1 MHVGMWNEGGGR
13 STSHKPTCR
22 PGRGR
27 VGNHDPAM
35 AGSRA
40 PAVTQAPKRRAWA
53 GSGAL
58 GLGWVSG
65 VLRS

>member
-1 MHVGMWNEGGGR
+1 
-13 STSHKPTCR
+13 
-22 PGRGR
+22 
-27 VGNHDPAM
+27 M

-65 VLRS
+65 VLRSWPARATRLRPRCWVVGRFLV

>member
-1 MHVGMWNEGGGR
+1 MDAQPKIGGFQHH
-13 STSHKPTCR
+13 TSR

>member
-1 MHVGMWNEGGGR
+1 MARFLVQSNTTQTDLGAAG
-13 STSHKPTCR
+13 S
-22 PGRGR
+22 R
-27 VGNHDPAM
+27 VGYHDPAM
-35 AGSRA
+35 AGGSRA